1 MKHKQSTILLW
12 QISSQSG
19 RMICIGPAVVQLPCC
34 VQLLGTPWTAA
45 CQVPHPSPSPR
56 VCPSSCLLHQ
66 WCHPVIPSRDALF
79 SFCHQSFPTSGNFP
93 MSQLFASDDQNTG
106 VLAST
111 SNPSSEYSE
120 PISLKSDWLNL
131 LAVQATLRSL
141 HPHHSSKATI
151 LWRFAFFTIQLS
163 EPYVATEKTTALTI
177 WTFVDRVMSL
187 LFNTLSRFV
196 IAFLPGSNHLLI
208 SWLQSPSPVILEP
221 KKRKSVTTST
231 FAPLFVIK

>member
-1 MKHKQSTILLW
+1 
-12 QISSQSG
+12 
-19 RMICIGPAVVQLPCC
+19 
-34 VQLLGTPWTAA
+34 
-45 CQVPHPSPSPR
+45 
-56 VCPSSCLLHQ
+56 
-66 WCHPVIPSRDALF
+66 
-79 SFCHQSFPTSGNFP
+79 

-141 HPHHSSKATI
+141 LQHHSLKASV
-151 LWRFAFFTIQLS
+151 LWCSTFFMVQLS
-163 EPYVATEKTTALTI
+163 QLYVTTGKTIDLTI
-177 WTFVDRVMSL
+177 RTESL

-196 IAFLPGSNHLLI
+196 IAFLPSSSRLLI